1 MKQSDVALVQ
11 SQRMNQSLEGSRGMN
26 SQDIRARIAELEV
39 EAAQQADA
47 SSSNHEDD
55 RDEMSW
61 ESLFG
66 AFGDTGSDDFALN
79 DWLAEGL
86 RGLRA
91 SLRSMGVNDEFWGH
105 IRAAER
111 EVLLAARVL
120 IDTRLERL
128 ERSSRGNEATDRLQ
142 NIDIEF

>member
-26 SQDIRARIAELEV
+26 SQDIRARIAEM
-39 EAAQQADA
+39 EAEAVQQAKA
-47 SSSNHEDD
+47 SSNYEDD

-66 AFGDTGSDDFALN
+66 AFGDTGADDFALN

>member
-1 MKQSDVALVQ
+1 
-11 SQRMNQSLEGSRGMN
+11 MN
-26 SQDIRARIAELEV
+26 SEDIRARIAELEA
-39 EAAQQADA
+39 EAARQAN
-47 SSSNHEDD
+47 SNGRNHNDD
-55 RDEMSW
+55 DPDDLSW

-66 AFGDTGSDDFALN
+66 AFGDTATDDFAVN

-91 SLRSMGVNDEFWGH
+91 AIRGMGVNDEFWGH
-105 IRAAER
+105 IHAAER

-128 ERSSRGNEATDRLQ
+128 ERSGRKSTDHLQ
-142 NIDIEF
+142 DIDIDFG

>member
-1 MKQSDVALVQ
+1 
-11 SQRMNQSLEGSRGMN
+11 MN
-26 SQDIRARIAELEV
+26 SQDIRTRIAELEA
-39 EAAQQADA
+39 EAARQAASNGRNRSEEDA
-47 SSSNHEDD
+47 DD
-55 RDEMSW
+55 LSW

-66 AFGDTGSDDFALN
+66 AFGDSGADDFALN

-91 SLRSMGVNDEFWGH
+91 GLRGVGVNDEFWSH
-105 IRAAER
+105 MRAAER

-128 ERSSRGNEATDRLQ
+128 ERSKGGSDTTDRLQ
-142 NIDIEF
+142 NIDIDFD